1 MTVEEWE
8 SAMQRACEQRTV
20 EMQDVLFDDSSG
32 DGLSGLYCGCV
43 TCDVREILD
52 AAWPFMYRLAHHPDT
67 EEPALP

>member
-1 MTVEEWE
+1 VTVEELE
-8 SAMQRACEQRTV
+8 SLMQRACEERTAA
-20 EMQDVLFDDSSG
+20 MQDALFEDG
-32 DGLSGLYCGCV
+32 DGSELSNLYCGCV